1 MDSLFYEQEM
11 TKIILHTKINAPTER
26 CFLLSLSV
34 DLHKGSTAQTN
45 EKAIAG
51 VTSGLMKLND
61 TVTWEAKHFGVV
73 QQFTSKIMKYE
84 KPNYFVDEMQKG
96 AFKKFHH
103 QHSFKTE
110 GFYCM
115 MTDELDIAAPFGIIG
130 KMVTALVLKNYLR
143 KFLLIRNDFIKQIAE
158 GDGWKKFLK
167 EE

>member
-1 MDSLFYEQEM
+1 MA
-11 TKIILHTKINAPTER
+11 KIILHTKINAPIER

-61 TVTWEAKHFGVV
+61 TVTWEAKHFGIV
-73 QQFTSKIMKYE
+73 QHFTSKILKYD
-84 KPNYFVDEMQKG
+84 KPNYFVSEMEKG

-110 GFYCM
+110 GSFCV
-115 MTDELDIAAPFGIIG
+115 MTDELDMEAPFGIIG
-130 KMVTALVLKNYLR
+130 KLVTTLVLKDHIR
-143 KFLLIRNDFIKQIAE
+143 KFLLIRNDFIKQMAE
-158 GDGWKKFLK
+158 GEGWKKFLK
-167 EE
+167 ED